1 MNSEKLKAL
10 LDTFGRL
17 SFMLETYVKLE
28 QTGDHAGIKNL
39 VFEAVSDD
47 TKELINQINDIRDEQ
62 A

>member
-1 MNSEKLKAL
+1 MNSEKLKVL

-39 VFEAVSDD
+39 VLEAVSDD
-47 TKELINQINDIRDEQ
+47 VQKLSTNIADIQNEQ